1 MFLPHTHTHTTDTAD
16 HTRSPDI
23 PFASFVKLAFNMPVT
38 MPTCNLSAFEL
49 ACCLVVRSEKFYAK
63 TFFICQSVATL
74 LVILLPLFV
83 TNAASHGLG
92 GAPFFLS
99 TKAKSGGSLCL
110 FVELLAN
117 GASRMDRIS
126 ARPSFPHLL
135 HCPSKTQ
142 HLARIAAPY
151 LLLIVFRSFPSLN
164 TGQQIVMETPASRD
178 PGAGAL
184 VTRSASSSA
193 TAALF
198 LSRFVSKVNCSQG
211 GSVS

>member
-1 MFLPHTHTHTTDTAD
+1 M
-16 HTRSPDI
+16 
-23 PFASFVKLAFNMPVT
+23 
-38 MPTCNLSAFEL
+38 
-49 ACCLVVRSEKFYAK
+49 
-63 TFFICQSVATL
+63 
-74 LVILLPLFV
+74 
-83 TNAASHGLG
+83 
-92 GAPFFLS
+92 S

-142 HLARIAAPY
+142 HLARIAAPS
-151 LLLIVFRSFPSLN
+151 LLLIVFRSSPALN

-184 VTRSASSSA
+184 VTRSVSSSA
-193 TAALF
+193 SAALS

-211 GSVS
+211 GSVSYGWVHNDHCRIPHHHHLTPIPILNGRCESL